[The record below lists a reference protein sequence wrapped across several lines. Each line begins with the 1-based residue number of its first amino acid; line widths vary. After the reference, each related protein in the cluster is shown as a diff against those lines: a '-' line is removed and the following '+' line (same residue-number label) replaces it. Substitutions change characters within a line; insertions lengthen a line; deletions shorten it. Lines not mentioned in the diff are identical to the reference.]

1 MMNVPHHPDS
11 ENLRRIPHTKRI
23 YTRVGQAQ
31 VGGHEAGSFDDCGG
45 GVVGTADSGG
55 AAE

>member
-1 MMNVPHHPDS
+1 MSVPHHPDS

-31 VGGHEAGSFDDCGG
+31 VGGHEAGSIDDCGG
-45 GVVGTADSGG
+45 GVVGIADSGG